1 MRPQS
6 PNRNDPPE
14 NIDVRMRTMR
24 TLWFA
29 MFFSVVMYYG
39 LTLFVGQRESVTPNN
54 TLSLALMIVSL
65 STILVSFIIKNKL
78 LGRAI
83 EQQQPQRVQ
92 QAYIVALALAEVP
105 ALLGVLDFFA
115 TGDRFYYVLIIMAVA
130 AQLLHFPRR
139 EHVEHAS
146 YKRSSF

>member
-1 MRPQS
+1 MQPQS

-39 LTLFVGQRESVTPNN
+39 LTLFVGQRENVTPNN